1 MNNTVQDFL
10 ALNKDF
16 CFHTLKV
23 GLHNTEYTPCAG
35 LLCLE
40 RYCAG
45 FYCGKIL
52 LELFFLFPLSLWR
65 ARPEGTGPVPFL
77 FLLIT
82 CFLFSGNLHREG
94 KPQHD
99 KLNPDK
105 IKQKYSFQEIDHGL
119 FLLSL
124 PFGPVP
130 SGRSLQALSLFL
142 FGSFPLPL
150 GPFPL
155 FPLASVERRRRET
168 RG

>member
-52 LELFFLFPLSLWR
+52 LELFFLFPLSLCSVT
-65 ARPEGTGPVPFL
+65 AFLSVTAFPLHTAFPLFPV
-77 FLLIT
+77 
-82 CFLFSGNLHREG
+82 
-94 KPQHD
+94 
-99 KLNPDK
+99 
-105 IKQKYSFQEIDHGL
+105 
-119 FLLSL
+119 SL
-124 PFGPVP
+124 VP
-130 SGRSLQALSLFL
+130 SLFL
-142 FGSFPLPL
+142 FPSLPS
-150 GPFPL
+150 GR
-155 FPLASVERRRRET
+155 AVDAT
-168 RG
+168 VK